1 MVTQV
6 GDFAEAAVTY
16 VAPAEKERGESDV
29 VQNSTDMF
37 GNMGRRLR
45 ESGKLVKY
53 CMQMTSGGQGV
64 GQRFKEKK
72 MFYAL

>member
-29 VQNSTDMF
+29 VRSSTDMF
-37 GNMGRRLR
+37 GNTGDKVARIR
-45 ESGKLVKY
+45 
-53 CMQMTSGGQGV
+53 TV
-64 GQRFKEKK
+64 G
-72 MFYAL
+72 